1 MIKIGITGGIG
12 SGKSVVSELFGVYGI
27 PVYIADEES
36 KQLITRSPVIRNRL
50 ISLLGQEAYTG
61 NELNRKYMAACIF
74 TDPHLLEQVNAII
87 HPEVKQHYLA
97 WVETQA
103 AWCTAL
109 ESAILFES
117 GFDSAVDVKLMVYAP
132 EELRIRRAMK
142 RENFSREE
150 IVRRIEKQLDDEVKK
165 VRSDYVIYNDG
176 KHALIPQVEKFLSLY
191 AGSR

>member
-132 EELRIRRAMK
+132 EELRIQRAMK
-142 RENFSREE
+142 RENTSREE
-150 IVRRIEKQLDDEVKK
+150 VMRRVEKQLDDETKK
-165 VRSDYVIYNDG
+165 LRSDYVIYNDG
-176 KHALIPQVEKFLSLY
+176 QQALVPQVEQFLRSIPT
-191 AGSR
+191 

>member
-50 ISLLGQEAYTG
+50 ISLLGEEVYTG
-61 NELNRKYMAACIF
+61 NELNRKYMAGRIF
-74 TDPHLLEQVNAII
+74 TNSHLLEQVNAII
-87 HPEVKQHYLA
+87 HPEVKRHYLA
-97 WVETQA
+97 WVDAQPTPF
-103 AWCTAL
+103 TAL

-142 RENFSREE
+142 REKFSREE

-176 KHALIPQVEKFLSLY
+176 EHALVPQVEQFLRSIPT
-191 AGSR
+191 